1 MKLCSKVKIRHMQM
15 LTYMHSSTFFAV
27 KTIGF
32 KEKKEFPWKPP
43 DSEWWFSFPQC
54 ISLILQSPTWAKKE
68 KKGFLLSCC
77 MHKCLLN

>member
-1 MKLCSKVKIRHMQM
+1 MKLCSKVKTRHMQM

-32 KEKKEFPWKPP
+32 KEKKEFLWKPP
-43 DSEWWFSFPQC
+43 DSEFWFSFPQC

-68 KKGFLLSCC
+68 KKKAFFLVVACISVC
-77 MHKCLLN
+77 